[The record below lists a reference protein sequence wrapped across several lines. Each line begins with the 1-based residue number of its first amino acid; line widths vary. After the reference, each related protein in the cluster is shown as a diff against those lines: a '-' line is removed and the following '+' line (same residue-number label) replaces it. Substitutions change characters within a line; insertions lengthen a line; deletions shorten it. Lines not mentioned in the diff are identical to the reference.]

1 MTAIP
6 FGYNKIM
13 NYPEVD
19 RMKGHFLTIEDIQ
32 KFREYLREDEKSEN
46 TLIKYISDIT
56 AFSGACGGAVTKY
69 NVIA

>member
-1 MTAIP
+1 
-6 FGYNKIM
+6 
-13 NYPEVD
+13 
-19 RMKGHFLTIEDIQ
+19 MKGHFLTIEAIQ